1 MKERATEKTNSKTS
15 TKIIKPAKSK
25 ANYKLLSKRE
35 VDILFGLASGFLY
48 KEMAED
54 YGISIDTV
62 KKHCKNIYKKL
73 EARNRTEAIKNSG
86 AFGISFKK
94 IRPTRK

>member
-1 MKERATEKTNSKTS
+1 MKKRVIEKTNSMTE
-15 TKIIKPAKSK
+15 SK
-25 ANYKLLSKRE
+25 ASKSAKNKANFKLLSKRE

-86 AFGISFKK
+86 AFKIYFKK
-94 IRPTRK
+94 NRA